1 MDRRALCVA
10 LAAAPLVACTTTT
23 ATKTDPAA
31 RKREIDAAVVRA
43 QDDLYRQV
51 NGSREMVARSSGILV
66 FPNLVSAG
74 FGLGGTYGE
83 GALRKRGATTAYYRM
98 AGGSIGLIIG
108 AQSRAVFL
116 MFMTP
121 DALRK
126 FEASSGWTAGVDAS
140 VAVLDVGADSQITT
154 QNIQQPVVA
163 YVLTNKGLMANL
175 SFEGTKIT
183 RLDI

>member
-10 LAAAPLVACTTTT
+10 FAAAPLVACTTTT
-23 ATKTDPAA
+23 GTKTDTAA

-51 NGSREMVARSSGILV
+51 NGSRELVARSNGILV

-74 FGLGGTYGE
+74 LGVGGTYGE
-83 GALRKRGATTAYYRM
+83 GALRKRGTTTAYYRM

-121 DALRK
+121 EALQK

-140 VAVLDVGADSQITT
+140 VAVLDVGADAQVTT

-175 SFEGTKIT
+175 SFDGTKIT